1 MPVSAC
7 STPSTHPALQ
17 TGSRPARAD
26 DFWSDSSLA
35 PHGRRSKE
43 SSPNHRAASSWSDL
57 DVGSSVP
64 EVAEVPRPSVLSR
77 ICAAATASSYRRC
90 STGPG
95 GCCCSSTSVLPW
107 QRLIEMPYELQGTTA
122 NSYYWLPHW
131 SRCAPTMPLP
141 HAQPCALTLGAPALA
156 QAQALPPEYVSIVY
170 CTPTEWTPGGKGFEG
185 AACAAGSDYH
195 VLVPSKGYRARLF
208 SPTRNRRRASPRS
221 TSASR

>member
-1 MPVSAC
+1 
-7 STPSTHPALQ
+7 
-17 TGSRPARAD
+17 
-26 DFWSDSSLA
+26 
-35 PHGRRSKE
+35 
-43 SSPNHRAASSWSDL
+43 
-57 DVGSSVP
+57 
-64 EVAEVPRPSVLSR
+64 
-77 ICAAATASSYRRC
+77 
-90 STGPG
+90 
-95 GCCCSSTSVLPW
+95 
-107 QRLIEMPYELQGTTA
+107 
-122 NSYYWLPHW
+122 
-131 SRCAPTMPLP
+131 MPLP